1 MSMTVNQ
8 RIEVLREV
16 MRRESLDAFIFPST
30 DPHQGEY
37 VPDHWKGREWSRNG
51 SGDNERSRS
60 VD

>member
-30 DPHQGEY
+30 D
-37 VPDHWKGREWSRNG
+37 
-51 SGDNERSRS
+51 GDDERSRS